1 MSKVKW
7 AGLILGLIGFC
18 LPLFVSFPGL
28 SLAGHFAMSIFLLA
42 AVFWMFETIPIY
54 STSILVI
61 LAQILLLSTEGI
73 IDYSGLAGYDP
84 ASYTQ
89 FIGTLANPIIILF
102 LGGFVLADASVKYDF
117 DKNLTRI

>member
-28 SLAGHFAMSIFLLA
+28 SLAGHFAMSIFLVA

-61 LAQILLLSTEGI
+61 MAEVVLLSSQGF
-73 IDYSGLAGYDP
+73 IDYSNTSYNPL
-84 ASYTQ
+84 SYTE
-89 FIGTLANPIIILF
+89 F
-102 LGGFVLADASVKYDF
+102 LSTFQRWQIQSSF
-117 DKNLTRI
+117 SF